1 MGEYAGDAGL
11 SASSLEIK
19 FLTQMTPSDQNP
31 FNRGLEAS
39 MSVSPD
45 DRADLR
51 ESGSTGDGSQQ
62 PVAARDEIAAEKSG
76 TTSSGLEVAILPL
89 RNVVIFPGMVVPLTI
104 GRPAALKL
112 IDNELPENKQLGL
125 VTQRSESQ
133 EKPAID
139 DLYPVGVLA
148 QVLKLVRHDDG
159 TAVLF
164 VQAQQRIKILE
175 FQQVEPYFRARV
187 ADLLTITP
195 ESQNKELEASFN
207 NLKQAAS
214 KLLDLSPDIPEQARA
229 VLANVTNPEQLAD
242 LLSGNLAI
250 EAAVKQGILEEPDL
264 LRRMR
269 LVQEALQRQIEI
281 AELQQKLRQDVEGHF
296 SDSQRRAYLR
306 EQLHAIQREL
316 GEEEPG
322 DEEQVA
328 QLRKKLSDAG
338 APPAVMEVAEKELK
352 RLAHISSASPE
363 SSVILSYVEMLADLP
378 WSKQSDDHTDL
389 AKAQEILDRDHFG
402 LEKVKRRIVEF
413 LAVRQL
419 NPQGRSPILCFIGP
433 PGVGKTSL
441 GQSIADAL
449 GRKFS
454 RISLGGIRDEAEIRG
469 HRRTYI
475 GSMPG
480 RIIQEMRRLGTRN
493 PVLVLDE
500 LDKVGADMRGD
511 PASALL
517 EVLDPRQNNAFVDR
531 YLDVPFDL
539 SQVIFIGTANYIEGI
554 PAPLRDRMEMIAI
567 PGYTE
572 TEKLRIAQQYLVP
585 RQIQENG
592 LKPDL
597 FRFSDEAILAIIQ
610 EYTYEAGVR
619 DLERRIA
626 AVCRSVAA
634 EIARGVQAAGLEA
647 SAAYVR
653 GILGNAARSVR
664 EQKLSENLIGV
675 VTGLAYTP
683 TGGDILFIEATRYSG
698 KGGLMLTGQVGDVMR
713 ESMQA
718 AYSLVRSR
726 AKQLGIDPEAFSDS
740 DVHIHVPSGA
750 VPKDGP
756 SAGVAISTAIASLF
770 SGFPV
775 RNDVAMTGEITLRG
789 AVLPIGGLKEK
800 SLAALRAG
808 VDVVLFPKANEKD
821 LEEVTP
827 EAKERLQFRP
837 VSTIDEVFKEAL
849 VKPQPQMDAD

>member
-1 MGEYAGDAGL
+1 
-11 SASSLEIK
+11 
-19 FLTQMTPSDQNP
+19 MTPSDQNP
-31 FNRGLEAS
+31 FNGGFEHP
-39 MSVSPD
+39 MSASPD

-51 ESGSTGDGSQQ
+51 ESGVTGDGSQQ
-62 PVAARDEIAAEKSG
+62 PEVAGDDNAARKSG
-76 TTSSGLEVAILPL
+76 TAGSELDIAILPL

-104 GRPAALKL
+104 GRPSALKL

-133 EKPAID
+133 EKPAVD

-164 VQAQQRIKILE
+164 VQAQQRIKIVE

-195 ESQNKELEASFN
+195 EPQSKELEASFN
-207 NLKQAAS
+207 NLKQAAGR
-214 KLLDLSPDIPEQARA
+214 LLDLSPDIPEQARA
-229 VLANVTNPEQLAD
+229 VLANVANPEQLAD

-250 EAAVKQGILEEPDL
+250 ETPVKQRILEEPDL
-264 LRRMR
+264 LQRIR

-328 QLRKKLSDAG
+328 QLRKKLTDAG
-338 APPAVMEVAEKELK
+338 APPPVMEVAEKELK
-352 RLAHISSASPE
+352 RLAHIPSASPE

-378 WSKQSDDHTDL
+378 WGKRTEDLRDL

-419 NPQGRSPILCFIGP
+419 NPEGRSPILCFIGP

-480 RIIQEMRRLGTRN
+480 RIIQEIRRLGTRN

-500 LDKVGADMRGD
+500 LDKVGSDMRGD
-511 PASALL
+511 PSSALL

-539 SQVIFIGTANYIEGI
+539 SQVIFIGTANYVEGI

-572 TEKLRIAQQYLVP
+572 TEKLRIAQNYLVP
-585 RQIQENG
+585 RQLQENG
-592 LKPDL
+592 LKPEQ
-597 FRFSDEAILAIIQ
+597 FRFSEEAILAIIQ

-634 EIARGVQAAGLEA
+634 EIAKGIHATGLEA
-647 SAAYVR
+647 SASYVR

-664 EQKLSENLIGV
+664 EQKLSENLVGV

-683 TGGDILFIEATRYSG
+683 TGGDILFIEATRYPG
-698 KGGLMLTGQVGDVMR
+698 RGGLMLTGQVGDVMR

-726 AKQLGIDPEAFSDS
+726 AKRLGIDPESFSES

-770 SGFPV
+770 SGYPV

-821 LEEVTP
+821 LEEVTA
-827 EAKERLQFRP
+827 EAKQRLQFHP
-837 VSTIDEVFKEAL
+837 VSTIDEVFNEAL
-849 VKPQPQMDAD
+849 VKPQPQTSAD

>member
-1 MGEYAGDAGL
+1 MTSPERNPSGEWLGHSIS
-11 SASSLEIK
+11 SASSDHAE
-19 FLTQMTPSDQNP
+19 
-31 FNRGLEAS
+31 
-39 MSVSPD
+39 
-45 DRADLR
+45 LR
-51 ESGSTGDGSQQ
+51 EPSGSGDGSNQ
-62 PVAARDEIAAEKSG
+62 PTTATEKPAAEGSE
-76 TTSSGLEVAILPL
+76 TAEPETEVAILPL
-89 RNVVIFPGMVVPLTI
+89 RNVVIFPGMVIPLTI
-104 GRPAALKL
+104 GRPSALKL
-112 IDNELPENKQLGL
+112 IDNELPENKQVGL
-125 VTQRSESQ
+125 VAQRDESQ
-133 EKPAID
+133 ERPAVT
-139 DLYPVGVLA
+139 DLYSVGVLA
-148 QVLKLVRHDDG
+148 QVLKLIRHDDG
-159 TAVLF
+159 SAVLF
-164 VQAQQRIKILE
+164 VQAQERIRIAQ
-175 FQQVEPYFRARV
+175 FQQTEPYFRARV
-187 ADLLTITP
+187 SKVATITP
-195 ESQNKELEASFN
+195 APQDKQLEASFN
-207 NLKQAAS
+207 NLKQAAGR
-214 KLLDLSPDIPEQARA
+214 LLDLSPEIPEQARA
-229 VLANVTNPEQLAD
+229 VLSNVSNPEQLAD

-250 EAAVKQGILEEPDL
+250 ETALKQRILEEADL
-264 LRRMR
+264 LQRMH
-269 LVQEALQRQIEI
+269 LVQEVLQRQIEI

-328 QLRKKLSDAG
+328 QLRKKLTDAG
-338 APPAVMEVAEKELK
+338 APPPVMEVAEKELK
-352 RLAHISSASPE
+352 RLAHIPSASPE

-378 WSKQSDDHTDL
+378 WGKRTEDHTDL
-389 AKAQEILDRDHFG
+389 VKAQEILDRDHFG
-402 LEKVKRRIVEF
+402 LEKVKRRIIEF

-419 NPQGRSPILCFIGP
+419 NPEGRSPILCFIGP

-475 GSMPG
+475 GAMPG
-480 RIIQEMRRLGTRN
+480 RIIQELRRLGTRN
-493 PVLVLDE
+493 PVLMLDE
-500 LDKVGADMRGD
+500 LDKVGADIRGD
-511 PASALL
+511 PSSALL

-585 RQIQENG
+585 RQLQENG
-592 LKPDL
+592 LKPDQ
-597 FRFSDEAILAIIQ
+597 FRFSDDAILAIIQ

-634 EIARGVQAAGLEA
+634 EIAKGVHADGLIA
-647 SAAYVR
+647 SASYVR

-664 EQKLSENLIGV
+664 EQRLTESLVGV
-675 VTGLAYTP
+675 VMGLAYTP
-683 TGGDILFIEATRYSG
+683 TGGDILFIEATKYPG
-698 KGGLMLTGQVGDVMR
+698 KGNFLLTGQVGDVMR

-726 AKQLGIDPEAFSDS
+726 AKELGIAPQTFAEN

-750 VPKDGP
+750 IPKDGP
-756 SAGVAISTAIASLF
+756 SAGVAIATAIASLF
-770 SGFPV
+770 SGYPV
-775 RNDVAMTGEITLRG
+775 RNDIAMTGEITLRG
-789 AVLPIGGLKEK
+789 TVLPIGGLKEK

-821 LEEVTP
+821 LEEVTA
-827 EAKERLQFRP
+827 EAKQRLQFRP
-837 VSTIDEVFKEAL
+837 VSTIDEVFNQAL
-849 VKPQPQMDAD
+849 VKP

>member
-1 MGEYAGDAGL
+1 
-11 SASSLEIK
+11 
-19 FLTQMTPSDQNP
+19 
-31 FNRGLEAS
+31 
-39 MSVSPD
+39 
-45 DRADLR
+45 
-51 ESGSTGDGSQQ
+51 
-62 PVAARDEIAAEKSG
+62 
-76 TTSSGLEVAILPL
+76 
-89 RNVVIFPGMVVPLTI
+89 
-104 GRPAALKL
+104 
-112 IDNELPENKQLGL
+112 
-125 VTQRSESQ
+125 
-133 EKPAID
+133 
-139 DLYPVGVLA
+139 
-148 QVLKLVRHDDG
+148 
-159 TAVLF
+159 
-164 VQAQQRIKILE
+164 
-175 FQQVEPYFRARV
+175 
-187 ADLLTITP
+187 
-195 ESQNKELEASFN
+195 
-207 NLKQAAS
+207 
-214 KLLDLSPDIPEQARA
+214 
-229 VLANVTNPEQLAD
+229 
-242 LLSGNLAI
+242 
-250 EAAVKQGILEEPDL
+250 
-264 LRRMR
+264 
-269 LVQEALQRQIEI
+269 
-281 AELQQKLRQDVEGHF
+281 
-296 SDSQRRAYLR
+296 
-306 EQLHAIQREL
+306 
-316 GEEEPG
+316 
-322 DEEQVA
+322 
-328 QLRKKLSDAG
+328 
-338 APPAVMEVAEKELK
+338 VAEKELK
-352 RLAHISSASPE
+352 RLTHIPSASPE

-378 WSKQSDDHTDL
+378 WSKQTDDHKDL
-389 AKAQEILDRDHFG
+389 GKAQEILDRDHFG

-419 NPQGRSPILCFIGP
+419 NPEGRSPILCFIGP

-475 GSMPG
+475 GAMPG
-480 RIIQEMRRLGTRN
+480 RIIQELRRLGTRN

-572 TEKLRIAQQYLVP
+572 TEKLRIAQQYLVK
-585 RQIQENG
+585 RQLQENG
-592 LKPDL
+592 LKPDQ

-634 EIARGVQAAGLEA
+634 EIAKGVQAAGLEA
-647 SAAYVR
+647 SASYVR

-664 EQKLSENLIGV
+664 EQRLPDNLVGV

-683 TGGDILFIEATRYSG
+683 TGGDILFIEATRYPG

-726 AKQLGIDPEAFSDS
+726 AKQLGIEPEAFAES

-775 RNDVAMTGEITLRG
+775 RSDVAMTGEITLRG

-837 VSTIDEVFKEAL
+837 VSTVDEVFNEAL
-849 VKPQPQMDAD
+849 LKPQPQMSAD